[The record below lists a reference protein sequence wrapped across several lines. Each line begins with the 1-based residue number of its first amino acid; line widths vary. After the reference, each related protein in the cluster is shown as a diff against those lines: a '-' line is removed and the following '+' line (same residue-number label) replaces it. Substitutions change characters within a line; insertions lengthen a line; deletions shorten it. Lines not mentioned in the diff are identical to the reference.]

1 MIAEIEQLTHQLGR
15 LPASSRAFLADWL
28 AQSLESE
35 SDPVIEAEWNAVADQ
50 RWQEIRAGTVAAVP
64 VDEAFSRARASLL
77 R

>member
-1 MIAEIEQLTHQLGR
+1 MTSEIEQLTHQLGR

-35 SDPVIEAEWNAVADQ
+35 SDSAVEAEWNEVADR
-50 RWQEIRAGTVAAVP
+50 RWQEIQAGAVTAVP
-64 VDEAFSRARASLL
+64 MEEAFSRARASLS